1 MAKQFFNACQLGLL
15 QEIKIMLEDKD
26 FKSKSF
32 QNIDW
37 ILPYHDNPT
46 PVNFR
51 DVNGR
56 TGLHLASSMG
66 HLETV
71 KFLVS
76 EGANVDAETPDGF
89 SPLMMACINGHF
101 TICKYL
107 LWQNCDI
114 SINVRGFTALDY
126 AKIKGHEEIV
136 ALFDNTNHAH
146 VTSTF

>member
-1 MAKQFFNACQLGLL
+1 MAQQFFNACQLGLL
-15 QEIKIMLEDKD
+15 QEIKIMFEDKN
-26 FKSKSF
+26 FTSECF
-32 QNIDW
+32 QEIR
-37 ILPYHDNPT
+37 ILPSHDNPT
-46 PVNFR
+46 PVNLQ
-51 DVNGR
+51 DNDGR

-66 HLETV
+66 HLETA

-76 EGANVDAETPDGF
+76 EGANVDAETYNGF

-114 SINVRGFTALDY
+114 SVNVRGFTALDY

-136 ALFDNTNHAH
+136 ALFDNRNHYH
-146 VTSTF
+146 VTYTF

>member
-1 MAKQFFNACQLGLL
+1 MK
-15 QEIKIMLEDKD
+15 EIKVMLEDKN

-32 QNIDW
+32 QYIDW
-37 ILPYHDNPT
+37 NDKPEKQGRKRILPSHDHPT

-51 DVNGR
+51 DYKGR

-71 KFLVS
+71 KCLVS
-76 EGANVDAETPDGF
+76 EGANVDAKTYDGF